1 MPTPKKTPATTT
13 VAESRVATAD
23 NGRDEGADGSGQA
36 EDGEGEGNGRGS
48 GRVAGQDR
56 WFFTFLLCRLL
67 NG

>member
-1 MPTPKKTPATTT
+1 MPTPKKTATTT
-13 VAESRVATAD
+13 AGAETVATAA
-23 NGRDEGADGSGQA
+23 NGREEGADGSGQLG
-36 EDGEGEGNGRGS
+36 DGEGEGKDEEV